1 MDNVDI
7 IVISQQNWDGK
18 LGSNC
23 KNIAIEFAKK
33 SRVLYVNPA
42 LDRITLL
49 RNRRD
54 PEVRRRRKL
63 MTTDNLV
70 QVQPNLWVL
79 YPDVV
84 LESINWLSSY
94 KLFSMLNKRNN
105 RMLAKS
111 IRRVAKKL
119 NFEQFVLFND
129 NEMFRGFH
137 LREYLTPRL
146 SIYYIR
152 DYMLGVAYWKRHGE
166 RMEPLLIK
174 KSDLCVANSEY
185 LARYARQYNEH
196 ALNVGQGCDQTLF
209 VGNRG
214 HFNLPVDVAE
224 IKGTRIGYVGALNAE
239 RLDIAIIDHVA
250 RALPDCNIVL
260 VGPQDGE
267 FLKSGLH
274 SLPNVFFLGQKNE
287 RDLPAYIGAFDVC
300 LNPQQL
306 NVLTI
311 GNYPRKIDE
320 YLLLGKPVVATFT
333 ETMEMFSDHVYLAD
347 TKESYV
353 ALIKKALEEDTG
365 EVRQARI
372 AFASTHTWENSTN
385 QIRAAMLAKV
395 ISDQV

>member
-1 MDNVDI
+1 
-7 IVISQQNWDGK
+7 
-18 LGSNC
+18 
-23 KNIAIEFAKK
+23 
-33 SRVLYVNPA
+33 
-42 LDRITLL
+42 
-49 RNRRD
+49 
-54 PEVRRRRKL
+54 
-63 MTTDNLV
+63 
-70 QVQPNLWVL
+70 
-79 YPDVV
+79 
-84 LESINWLSSY
+84 
-94 KLFSMLNKRNN
+94 
-105 RMLAKS
+105 
-111 IRRVAKKL
+111 
-119 NFEQFVLFND
+119 
-129 NEMFRGFH
+129 
-137 LREYLTPRL
+137 
-146 SIYYIR
+146 
-152 DYMLGVAYWKRHGE
+152 
-166 RMEPLLIK
+166 
-174 KSDLCVANSEY
+174 NSEY
-185 LARYARQYNEH
+185 LARYAKQYNEH

-239 RLDIAIIDHVA
+239 RLDIAIIDYVA

-267 FLKSGLH
+267 FLKSRLH

-287 RDLPAYIGAFDVC
+287 RDLPAYIDAFDVC

-353 ALIKKALEEDTG
+353 ALIKRALEEDTG

-372 AFASTHTWENSTN
+372 AFAS
-385 QIRAAMLAKV
+385 
-395 ISDQV
+395 